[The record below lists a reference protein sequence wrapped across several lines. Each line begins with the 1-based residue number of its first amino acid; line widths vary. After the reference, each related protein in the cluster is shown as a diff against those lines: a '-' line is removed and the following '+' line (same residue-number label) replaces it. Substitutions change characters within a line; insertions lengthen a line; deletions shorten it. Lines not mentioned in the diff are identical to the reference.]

1 MAQLTATE
9 IIFGDSTTL
18 SSKYGIVG
26 AGTTMLFFQ
35 AAAPTGWTKS
45 TANTD
50 ATLRVVSGTG
60 GVSDGSVN
68 FSTVF
73 PTSPKTITGIGTITA
88 TGPAGPNRTHPHLLT
103 APQLPIHSHTT
114 PGSTGTDG
122 SHSHSYSSHASA
134 PDLSGFSAPS
144 GRDRTN
150 PATVPLDTNDIAEHN
165 HPVSIASQGGNGA
178 HSHSWTFV
186 SAPLSTSLDLR
197 VLYCDLLVC
206 SLN

>member
-1 MAQLTATE
+1 MTTRLTGSG
-9 IIFGDSTTL
+9 IIFNDSTTL
-18 SSKYGIVG
+18 SSKYGIFPQ
-26 AGTTMLFFQ
+26 TTMTIFFESS
-35 AAAPTGWTKS
+35 APVGWAKS
-45 TANTD
+45 TAHDNK
-50 ATLRVVSGTG
+50 ALRVVSGTG
-60 GVSDGSVN
+60 GGIFGSTP
-68 FSTVF
+68 FTTVF
-73 PTSPKTITGIGTITA
+73 ASQPISGPITVTGTVNDEALSVSEIA
-88 TGPAGPNRTHPHLLT
+88 SHSHPASTGPA
-103 APQLPIHSHTT
+103 
-114 PGSTGTDG
+114 G
-122 SHSHSYSSHASA
+122 SHSHSYSSHATA